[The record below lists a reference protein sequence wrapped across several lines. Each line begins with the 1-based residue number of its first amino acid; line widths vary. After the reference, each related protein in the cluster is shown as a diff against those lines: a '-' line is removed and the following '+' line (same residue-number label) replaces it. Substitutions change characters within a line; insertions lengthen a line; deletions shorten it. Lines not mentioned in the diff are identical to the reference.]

1 MNIIEASGQKVVEHE
16 FEHTSVLLKESVAGI
31 LSIREGIY
39 VDCTLGGGGHS
50 AGLAAQLAPA
60 GWLIGIDQDPAAIAA
75 GKLRLAQAACRVS
88 IVQDN
93 FRNLGSVL
101 EALGTGLVD
110 GVLFDLG
117 VSSHQL
123 DVAERGFS
131 YMQDAPLDMRMNPD
145 SELSAYDVVN
155 TYSERR
161 LAEIIADYGEER
173 WAKRIAKFIVEQRTD
188 SVITTTGH
196 LVQVIKKAIPAGA
209 RRDGPHPAKRTFQ
222 AIRIEVNNELGILR
236 DAFITAIDR
245 LKPGGRIG
253 IITFH
258 SLEDRIAK
266 QTLQEL
272 AKTCVC
278 PPQIPV
284 CVCNTVPKVKV
295 LRKPVLPSEEELEHN
310 PRARSAK
317 LRLAEK
323 L

>member
-1 MNIIEASGQKVVEHE
+1 MQELE
-16 FEHTSVLLKESVAGI
+16 FEHTSVLL
-31 LSIREGIY
+31 RETVEGVFSNPQGIY

-50 AGLAAQLAPA
+50 AYLAAQLAPT
-60 GWLIGIDQDPAAIAA
+60 GWLIGIDQDPSAIEA
-75 GKLRLAQAACRVS
+75 GKRRLSGAACRIS

-101 EALGTGLVD
+101 DNLATGLVD
-110 GVLFDLG
+110 GIFFDLG

-145 SELSAYDVVN
+145 TDFSAYEVVN
-155 TYSERR
+155 NYSEQN

-173 WAKRIAKFIVEQRTD
+173 WAKRIAKFIVEARAKGK
-188 SVITTTGH
+188 VETTGQ
-196 LVQVIKKAIPAGA
+196 LVEIIKKAIPAGA

-236 DAFITAIDR
+236 DTFITAVDR

-266 QTLQEL
+266 QTLQDL
-272 AKTCVC
+272 AKSCVC
-278 PPQIPV
+278 PPKMPI
-284 CVCNTVPKVKV
+284 CVCNTKAKVKV
-295 LRKPVLPSEEELEHN
+295 MGKPISPSADELERN

-323 L
+323 LP